1 MDNNSKYDV
10 VVIGGGPGGYA
21 AALRA
26 AQLGG
31 KVALLEKREVGGT
44 CLNRGCIPTKA
55 LLKSCEVLHYVQEA
69 AVFGIESQV
78 MGVDY
83 QKMLDRKNKV
93 VSQLVSGVKFLL
105 KGAGVVVYNG
115 TGKLVNPNLVKAEL
129 EKGETINLA
138 TRKVIIATGS
148 EPANLPAALT
158 KNLPGVVNSDGIL
171 ALTAAPKSIL
181 IIGGGPIGVE
191 WATIFNSMGSEVTVV
206 EMLDQLVPT
215 EDAEVGELLA
225 RLLTKKGIKI
235 LVSSKVANMEAAGK
249 EIKITVEKSQGAE
262 EIVVEKVL
270 AAVGRIPN
278 TAGLGLEEN
287 GIAFN
292 GKFVAVNDKMRT
304 NVEGIYAIGDVVG
317 GIQLAH
323 VATHEGI
330 LAAENAMG
338 QDSKIDYKVVP
349 SCIFTMP
356 EIASVG
362 LTEKKAREAG
372 YQVVVGKFP
381 FSACGKALSAG
392 QTEGFVKIVTEEK
405 YKEILGV
412 HIIGPGATDLI
423 AEGALALKL
432 EATLEELAE
441 TIHAHPTLGEAV
453 MEAAFQGLGR
463 PLHQG
468 K

>member
-115 TGKLVNPNLVKAEL
+115 TGKLVNSNLVKAEL

-215 EDAEVGELLA
+215 EDAEVGQLLA

-287 GIAFN
+287 GIGFN

-323 VATHEGI
+323 VATHEGM

-381 FSACGKALSAG
+381 FGACGKALSAG
-392 QTEGFVKIVTEEK
+392 QTEGFVKIVAEEK

-423 AEGALALKL
+423 SEGALALKL
-432 EATLEELAE
+432 ETTLEELAE

-453 MEAAFQGLGR
+453 MEAALQGLGR